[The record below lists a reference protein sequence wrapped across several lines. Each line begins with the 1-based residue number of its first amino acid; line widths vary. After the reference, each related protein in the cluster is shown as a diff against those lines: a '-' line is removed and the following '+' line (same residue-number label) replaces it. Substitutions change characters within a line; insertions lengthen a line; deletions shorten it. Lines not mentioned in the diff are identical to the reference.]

1 MDTYEHCQIGVGRL
15 VSTKNEWF
23 SGSMLIYQGTQ
34 LMRGKCVPI
43 DARFQSPKSNDLTH
57 PVSSWNTIMKPRWA
71 TFYPMKPIGLIFPG
85 VLPFFSMFA
94 THCRM
99 VFRPSHIVDLHPF
112 TGLTRH
118 HLYRTG
124 GFQREIEQ
132 GDDLRR
138 SRTMGPWGC
147 GRTGLLSWHGI
158 TMIRPLYW
166 DLPSGKQT

>member
-1 MDTYEHCQIGVGRL
+1 MPASKVQRLDT
-15 VSTKNEWF
+15 
-23 SGSMLIYQGTQ
+23 
-34 LMRGKCVPI
+34 
-43 DARFQSPKSNDLTH
+43 
-57 PVSSWNTIMKPRWA
+57 SSLFMKHNHE
-71 TFYPMKPIGLIFPG
+71 TSL
-85 VLPFFSMFA
+85 
-94 THCRM
+94 
-99 VFRPSHIVDLHPF
+99 SHILPHETHWSHISRGFAVLLHVRNALPHGFSAESHRRSAPF
-112 TGLTRH
+112 TGLARH

>member
-1 MDTYEHCQIGVGRL
+1 
-15 VSTKNEWF
+15 
-23 SGSMLIYQGTQ
+23 MLIYQGTQ

-43 DARFQSPKSNDLTH
+43 DARFQSPRLDT
-57 PVSSWNTIMKPRWA
+57 SSLFMKHNHE
-71 TFYPMKPIGLIFPG
+71 TSL
-85 VLPFFSMFA
+85 
-94 THCRM
+94 
-99 VFRPSHIVDLHPF
+99 SHILPHETHWSHISRGFAVLLHVRNALP
-112 TGLTRH
+112 H
-118 HLYRTG
+118 
-124 GFQREIEQ
+124 GFSAESHRRSAPLHWAHEAPLVPHWRFPARIEQ